1 MGEPND
7 LIRGVHTTMRV
18 LLSTGNRSRPIFA
31 GCRLNVVGH
40 FINRVDISHAYTDYV
55 YMYDLW

>member
-1 MGEPND
+1 
-7 LIRGVHTTMRV
+7 MRV

-40 FINRVDISHAYTDYV
+40 FINRVDISRAYTDYV